1 MQLNVFVCAAED
13 RVSDGRATPG
23 VDAGYVN
30 CVVPSLLSHKKIAQ
44 ICQYGPHII
53 WALYTSSKII

>member
-1 MQLNVFVCAAED
+1 MKLNVFVCAAED

-30 CVVPSLLSHKKIAQ
+30 YVVPSLLSHKKIAQ
-44 ICQYGPHII
+44 ICQYGPH
-53 WALYTSSKII
+53 KI

>member
-1 MQLNVFVCAAED
+1 MQINVIFVCAAED

-30 CVVPSLLSHKKIAQ
+30 SVWYLTLSHENIAQ
-44 ICQYGPHII
+44 ICQYGPH
-53 WALYTSSKII
+53 ALQE

>member
-1 MQLNVFVCAAED
+1 MQLNIFVCAAED

-44 ICQYGPHII
+44 MCQYGPHRIL
-53 WALYTSSKII
+53 AYTSSKII

>member
-53 WALYTSSKII
+53 